1 MDWIY
6 EFWRELGEVIRGW
19 IEAVVPE
26 SAEGWVTYLVLGLLS
41 ILVLVNIPMVLVP
54 ILIYLERR
62 LLGRFQNRVG
72 PNRVGPFGILQPIA
86 DAIKIM
92 TKEDII
98 PTGADKLVFT
108 LAPVVVMIPALLM
121 FTVIPFGGET
131 FLTNLN
137 VGVLFIVAVT
147 AMETI
152 GVFMAGWA
160 SNNKYALF
168 GAMRAVAQLVSYEIP
183 LVISVMGVVLI
194 AGSMALNDIVGVQS
208 SWPLILFQPLG
219 FIIFFI
225 AVSAELNRSPFDLME
240 AESEIIAGI
249 HTEYSGVKFVMF
261 LTAEGISL
269 VGYSAV
275 MATLYLSGWE
285 GPGLPGYLWLLIK
298 IFFIFGI
305 FVWTRATLPR
315 LRVDQ
320 VMTFAWKFLFPL
332 ALLNAAITAVQ
343 VVVWSDGLPPW
354 LIPVNIVIAIGL
366 VAMLHK
372 LIGFQGQTR
381 QVVSGGSKRLAA
393 LSRPVAGG
401 SE

>member
-1 MDWIY
+1 MDWFY

-72 PNRVGPFGILQPIA
+72 PNRVGPFGVLQPIA

-108 LAPVVVMIPALLM
+108 LAPVAVMVPALLM

-137 VGVLFIVAVT
+137 VGILFIVAVT

-219 FIIFFI
+219 FIIFFM

-240 AESEIIAGI
+240 AESEIIAGS
-249 HTEYSGVKFVMF
+249 TPS
-261 LTAEGISL
+261 TA
-269 VGYSAV
+269 A
-275 MATLYLSGWE
+275 
-285 GPGLPGYLWLLIK
+285 
-298 IFFIFGI
+298 
-305 FVWTRATLPR
+305 
-315 LRVDQ
+315 
-320 VMTFAWKFLFPL
+320 
-332 ALLNAAITAVQ
+332 
-343 VVVWSDGLPPW
+343 
-354 LIPVNIVIAIGL
+354 
-366 VAMLHK
+366 
-372 LIGFQGQTR
+372 
-381 QVVSGGSKRLAA
+381 
-393 LSRPVAGG
+393 
-401 SE
+401 

>member
-1 MDWIY
+1 MDWFY
-6 EFWRELGEVIRGW
+6 ELWRELGEVIRGW
-19 IEAVVPE
+19 IEAVIPD

-41 ILVLVNIPMVLVP
+41 ILVLINIPMVLVP
-54 ILIYLERR
+54 ILIYVERR

-98 PTGADKLVFT
+98 PRGADRLVFT
-108 LAPVVVMIPALLM
+108 LAPVAVMVPALLM

-137 VGVLFIVAVT
+137 VGILFIVAVT
-147 AMETI
+147 AVETI

-183 LVISVMGVVLI
+183 LVISIMGVVLI

-219 FIIFFI
+219 FVIFFM

-285 GPGLPGYLWLLIK
+285 GPGLPGYLWLLVK

-332 ALLNAAITAVQ
+332 SLLNAAITAVQ

-354 LIPVNIVIAIGL
+354 LIPVNIAIAIGL
-366 VAMLHK
+366 VGMVHK
-372 LIGFQGQTR
+372 LIGFQGETR
-381 QVVSGGSKRLAA
+381 QVVPGGTERLEA

>member
-1 MDWIY
+1 MDWFY
-6 EFWRELGEVIRGW
+6 ELWRELGEVIRGW
-19 IEAVVPE
+19 IEAIIPD
-26 SAEGWVTYLVLGLLS
+26 SAESWVIYLVLGLLS
-41 ILVLVNIPMVLVP
+41 ALVLINLPMVLVP
-54 ILIYLERR
+54 LLIYIERR

-72 PNRVGPFGILQPIA
+72 PNRVGPFGLLQPIA

-92 TKEDII
+92 TKEDIT
-98 PTGADKLVFT
+98 PRGADKLVFT
-108 LAPVVVMIPALLM
+108 LAPVAVMAPALLM

-137 VGVLFIVAVT
+137 VGILFIVAVT
-147 AMETI
+147 AVETI

-183 LVISVMGVVLI
+183 LVISIMGVVLI

-219 FIIFFI
+219 FIIFFM

-240 AESEIIAGI
+240 AESEIIAGF

-269 VGYSAV
+269 VGYAAV

-332 ALLNAAITAVQ
+332 SLVNAAITAVQ

-354 LIPVNIVIAIGL
+354 LIPVNIVIALGL
-366 VAMLHK
+366 VAGLHRF
-372 LIGFQGQTR
+372 IGFQGETR
-381 QVVSGGSKRLAA
+381 QVVPSGVERLEVISK
-393 LSRPVAGG
+393 PVAGG

>member
-1 MDWIY
+1 MDWFY
-6 EFWRELGEVIRGW
+6 ELWRELGEVIRGW
-19 IEAVVPE
+19 IEAIVPD

-41 ILVLVNIPMVLVP
+41 ILVLINIPMVLVP
-54 ILIYLERR
+54 ILIYVERR

-98 PTGADKLVFT
+98 PRGADRLVFT
-108 LAPVVVMIPALLM
+108 MAPVAVMVPALLM

-131 FLTNLN
+131 YLTNLN
-137 VGVLFIVAVT
+137 VGILFIVAVT
-147 AMETI
+147 AVETI

-183 LVISVMGVVLI
+183 LVISIMGVVLI

-219 FIIFFI
+219 FVIFFM

-285 GPGLPGYLWLLIK
+285 GPGLPGYLWLLVK

-332 ALLNAAITAVQ
+332 SLLNAAITAVQ

-354 LIPVNIVIAIGL
+354 LIPVNIAIAIGL
-366 VAMLHK
+366 VGMVHK
-372 LIGFQGQTR
+372 LIGFQGETR
-381 QVVSGGSKRLAA
+381 QVVPGGTERLEA

>member
-1 MDWIY
+1 MDWFY
-6 EFWRELGEVIRGW
+6 ELWRELGEVIRGW
-19 IEAVVPE
+19 IEAIVPD

-41 ILVLVNIPMVLVP
+41 ILVLINIPMVLVP
-54 ILIYLERR
+54 ILIYVERR

-98 PTGADKLVFT
+98 PRGADRLVFT
-108 LAPVVVMIPALLM
+108 LAPVAVMVPALLM

-137 VGVLFIVAVT
+137 VGILFIVAVT
-147 AMETI
+147 AVETI

-183 LVISVMGVVLI
+183 LVISIMGVVLI

-219 FIIFFI
+219 FVIFFM

-285 GPGLPGYLWLLIK
+285 GPGLPGYLWLLVK

-332 ALLNAAITAVQ
+332 SLLNAAITAVQ

-354 LIPVNIVIAIGL
+354 LIPVNIAIAIGL
-366 VAMLHK
+366 VGMVHK
-372 LIGFQGQTR
+372 LIGFQGETR
-381 QVVSGGSKRLAA
+381 QVVPGGTERLEA

>member
-1 MDWIY
+1 MDWFY

-72 PNRVGPFGILQPIA
+72 PNRVGPFGVLQPIA

-108 LAPVVVMIPALLM
+108 LAPVAVMVPALLM

-137 VGVLFIVAVT
+137 VGILFIVAVT

-208 SWPLILFQPLG
+208 SCRSFCSNRWD
-219 FIIFFI
+219 
-225 AVSAELNRSPFDLME
+225 SSSSSWRSPP
-240 AESEIIAGI
+240 S
-249 HTEYSGVKFVMF
+249 S
-261 LTAEGISL
+261 TARRS
-269 VGYSAV
+269 
-275 MATLYLSGWE
+275 T
-285 GPGLPGYLWLLIK
+285 
-298 IFFIFGI
+298 
-305 FVWTRATLPR
+305 
-315 LRVDQ
+315 
-320 VMTFAWKFLFPL
+320 
-332 ALLNAAITAVQ
+332 
-343 VVVWSDGLPPW
+343 
-354 LIPVNIVIAIGL
+354 
-366 VAMLHK
+366 
-372 LIGFQGQTR
+372 
-381 QVVSGGSKRLAA
+381 
-393 LSRPVAGG
+393 
-401 SE
+401 

>member
-1 MDWIY
+1 MDWFY
-6 EFWRELGEVIRGW
+6 ELWRELGEVIRGW
-19 IEAVVPE
+19 IEAIVPD

-41 ILVLVNIPMVLVP
+41 ILVLINIPMVLVP
-54 ILIYLERR
+54 ILIYVERR

-98 PTGADKLVFT
+98 PRGADRLVFT
-108 LAPVVVMIPALLM
+108 LAPVAVMVPALLM

-137 VGVLFIVAVT
+137 VGILFIVAVT
-147 AMETI
+147 AVETI

-183 LVISVMGVVLI
+183 LVISIMGVVLI

-219 FIIFFI
+219 FVIFFM

-285 GPGLPGYLWLLIK
+285 GPGLPGYLWLLVK
-298 IFFIFGI
+298 IVFIFGI

-332 ALLNAAITAVQ
+332 SLLNAAITAVQ

-354 LIPVNIVIAIGL
+354 LIPVNIAIAIGL
-366 VAMLHK
+366 VGMVHK
-372 LIGFQGQTR
+372 LIGFQGETR
-381 QVVSGGSKRLAA
+381 QVVPGGTERLEA

>member
-108 LAPVVVMIPALLM
+108 LAPVVVMVPALLM

-285 GPGLPGYLWLLIK
+285 GPGLPGYLWLLVK

-354 LIPVNIVIAIGL
+354 LIPVNFVIAIGL
-366 VAMLHK
+366 VATLHK

-381 QVVSGGSKRLAA
+381 QVVSGGSERLAA

>member
-1 MDWIY
+1 MDWFY
-6 EFWRELGEVIRGW
+6 ELWRELGEVIRGW
-19 IEAVVPE
+19 IEAIVPD
-26 SAEGWVTYLVLGLLS
+26 SAEGWVSYLVLGLLS
-41 ILVLVNIPMVLVP
+41 ILVLINIPMVLVP
-54 ILIYLERR
+54 ILIYVERR

-72 PNRVGPFGILQPIA
+72 PNRVGPFGVLQPIA

-98 PTGADKLVFT
+98 PRGADRLVFT
-108 LAPVVVMIPALLM
+108 LAPVAVMVPALLM

-137 VGVLFIVAVT
+137 VGILFIVAVT
-147 AMETI
+147 AVETI

-183 LVISVMGVVLI
+183 LVISIMGVVLI

-219 FIIFFI
+219 FVIFFM

-285 GPGLPGYLWLLIK
+285 GPGLPGYLWLLVK

-332 ALLNAAITAVQ
+332 SLLNAAITAVQ

-354 LIPVNIVIAIGL
+354 LIPVNIAIAIGL
-366 VAMLHK
+366 VGMLHK
-372 LIGFQGQTR
+372 LIGFQGETR
-381 QVVSGGSKRLAA
+381 QVAPASTERLES